1 MSEKS
6 EQKKRKNKKK
16 GRKVIEHLCIKFENT
31 VCEKIFGQIMNSF
44 AKRKYNSIFPQCT
57 HV

>member
-6 EQKKRKNKKK
+6 EQKK
-16 GRKVIEHLCIKFENT
+16 GRKEIEHLCIKFENT